1 MAALAARADKHR
13 HGLQYRV
20 GLPGA
25 HLDLL
30 HHLTKLEL
38 SDQCGKSY
46 DSR

>member
-25 HLDLL
+25 HLDR
-30 HHLTKLEL
+30 HLTKLEL